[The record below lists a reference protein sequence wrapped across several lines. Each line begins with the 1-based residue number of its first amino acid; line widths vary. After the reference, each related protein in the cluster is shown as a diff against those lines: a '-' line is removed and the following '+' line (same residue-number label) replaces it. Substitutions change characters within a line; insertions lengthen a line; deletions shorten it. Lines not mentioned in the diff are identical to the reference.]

1 MDLVH
6 TVGAIGCG
14 LLAVGFGADGESGR
28 TLFYLA
34 LTLAFAAAVVHR
46 RQQRRTTRP
55 VPARPAVVDLR
66 SVRTPSSARR

>member
-34 LTLAFAAAVVHR
+34 LTLAFAAGFVHR
-46 RQQRRTTRP
+46 RRH
-55 VPARPAVVDLR
+55 RPATVHHRPTHPNVVDLR
-66 SVRTPSSARR
+66 DVRTRTRH

>member
-6 TVGAIGCG
+6 LIGATGCA

-34 LTLAFAAAVVHR
+34 LTLAFTAALVHR
-46 RQQRRTTRP
+46 RQLRR

-66 SVRTPSSARR
+66 TVHATRPTRR